1 MTTTP
6 LQALSLLNSGFT
18 FQMSEGLVGDLEV
31 KWPDSK
37 PEDLVDT
44 MFQRVLLRGPSE
56 EERVRALQFVR
67 DHGLRALARVLW
79 NTSEFLVME

>member
-1 MTTTP
+1 
-6 LQALSLLNSGFT
+6 
-18 FQMSEGLVGDLEV
+18 
-31 KWPDSK
+31 
-37 PEDLVDT
+37 